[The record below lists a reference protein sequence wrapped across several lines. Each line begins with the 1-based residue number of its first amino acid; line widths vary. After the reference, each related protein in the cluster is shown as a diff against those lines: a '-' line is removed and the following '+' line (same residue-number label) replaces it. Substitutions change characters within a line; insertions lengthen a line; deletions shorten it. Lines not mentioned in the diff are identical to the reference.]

1 MFQFTSSDIWRW
13 HFKTPSTVKIIADFP
28 GIPDGGRVEAVEA
41 GNVASPEERVEH
53 QKEKPDRN
61 KE

>member
-1 MFQFTSSDIWRW
+1 M
-13 HFKTPSTVKIIADFP
+13 KIIADFP

-53 QKEKPDRN
+53 QEEKPDRN